1 MGGILCCVE
10 DGAIQKQLAEQAYQV
25 QKKFE
30 SGEMIKVGVNRFR
43 IDEEDRELE
52 VFEVDPKTLSRQLDR
67 LKQIKAERDNVRV
80 ESALNALK
88 NAAIEKTN
96 LMSYLIDAVKAYATV
111 GEIVSTL
118 KDIYGEAQ
126 HLSVF

>member
-1 MGGILCCVE
+1 
-10 DGAIQKQLAEQAYQV
+10 
-25 QKKFE
+25 
-30 SGEMIKVGVNRFR
+30 VNRFR

-67 LKQIKAERDNVRV
+67 LKQIKAERDNVKV

-96 LMSYLIDAVKAYATV
+96 LMSYLIDAVRAYTTV

>member
-1 MGGILCCVE
+1 VE
-10 DGAIQKQLAEQAYQV
+10 DGVIQKQLAEQAYQV

-30 SGEMIKVGVNRFR
+30 SGELIKVGVNRFR

-52 VFEVDPKTLSRQLDR
+52 VFEVDPKTLSRQFGR
-67 LKQIKAERDNVRV
+67 LKQIKAERDNARV
-80 ESALNALK
+80 ESALNVLK

-96 LMSYLIDAVKAYATV
+96 LMPYILDAVRAYATV
-111 GEIVSTL
+111 GEIVNTL
-118 KDIYGEAQ
+118 KDVYGEAQ

>member
-1 MGGILCCVE
+1 
-10 DGAIQKQLAEQAYQV
+10 
-25 QKKFE
+25 
-30 SGEMIKVGVNRFR
+30 MIKVGVNRFR
-43 IDEEDRELE
+43 TDEEDRELE

-67 LKQIKAERDNVRV
+67 LKQIKAERDNVKV

-96 LMSYLIDAVKAYATV
+96 LMSYLLDAVRAYAAV
-111 GEIVSTL
+111 GEIVNTL